1 MLIYRFLLFATHT
14 ACGLDGTFCIQGRVH
29 LKPCLWVPLCTGRS
43 HSQRDAEECNLAVSQ
58 IAADRI
64 RLHQTTFR
72 GEINASAFRNAINLF
87 LRYNRTHAVMAC
99 VQRYFLSEKRPF
111 QLTRRSSAKYR
122 CHSSVR
128 CLGALSNL
136 PGNVTPECEAVRG
149 LVTAGAT
156 SAEDECARRPTR
168 VATHAFA
175 CVW

>member
-1 MLIYRFLLFATHT
+1 MRVGRERSEPRDEIVGDYNILYILPGYVLIYRFLLFATHT

-72 GEINASAFRNAINLF
+72 GEINVSAFRNAINLF

-111 QLTRRSSAKYR
+111 QLTRDQLDLFRS
-122 CHSSVR
+122 V
-128 CLGALSNL
+128 L
-136 PGNVTPECEAVRG
+136 
-149 LVTAGAT
+149 
-156 SAEDECARRPTR
+156 
-168 VATHAFA
+168 
-175 CVW
+175 